1 MQIPDDT
8 VVLTEEECYSLK
20 KERDQ
25 YWKVVDDINRRLDY
39 EKDRGKRQNVEKNRE
54 FVGKWF
60 HRAPKEHETLREHYL
75 FIYEPAVDKSTLMRR
90 LVYPNLQAIRF
101 VTDVDLLSPDDV
113 IDYTEVDAF
122 GLKNYYEEVNEVQA
136 LAAILGALEAVAKK
150 GKNKD
155 YF

>member
-8 VVLTEEECYSLK
+8 VVLTEEECYTLK
-20 KERDQ
+20 KERDK

-39 EKDRGKRQNVEKNRE
+39 EKNRGKRLNIEKNRE

-60 HRAPKEHETLREHYL
+60 HRVPKDGEKVREHYL
-75 FIYEPAVDKSTLMRR
+75 FIYEPAVDRSTLMKY
-90 LVYPNLQAIRF
+90 LVFPDLRAIRF
-101 VTDVDLLSPDDV
+101 VSDIEILSSDDV
-113 IDYTEVDAF
+113 IEYVDIDRHSLEKYYT
-122 GLKNYYEEVNEVQA
+122 EVNEVQA

-150 GKNKD
+150 GKNKE